1 MRNHKLIIVGAIVAL
16 ATIAASCGDSGSSS
30 TPAAT
35 TTTAAAPAATSPDD
49 GNTVY
54 VTANDTKGV
63 NADMSYDVSTTTVK
77 AGEVTFVLDN
87 FGTVPHEVVVI
98 KTDVPFDQLVIGS
111 NDRISEDLSIGEISE
126 TPAGQSA
133 SAQFAL
139 EPGNYVLVCNIEGHY
154 RLGMRAALTVTA

>member
-1 MRNHKLIIVGAIVAL
+1 MRNHKLILIGAIVAL

-30 TPAAT
+30 APAET

-63 NADMSYDVSTTTVK
+63 EAEMSYDVSTTTVK
-77 AGEVTFVLDN
+77 AGEITFVLDN
-87 FGTVPHEVVVI
+87 LGTVEHEVVVI
-98 KTDVPFDQLVIGS
+98 KTDVPFDQLEIGS
-111 NDRISEDLSIGEISE
+111 DDRISEDLSVGEISE
-126 TPAGQSA
+126 TPAGESA
-133 SAQFAL
+133 SVQLKL
-139 EPGNYVLVCNIEGHY
+139 EPGNYVLACNIAGHY